1 MKIAV
6 RSTPSTSQKRRAE
19 PSQSLIRLVAPTGMT
34 KNSPTASRSEKKIV
48 RPQMKPPISSSSSP
62 SDSCLLAE
70 IASARKPIASDS
82 PRATTPRMTG
92 SRQIRWRTITERTL
106 WLTSAIS
113 PSGFRTATAQWEGP
127 RIIAPSR
134 TACPPIALIEALFA
148 LGAGT
153 LEPPLEA
160 LDPAARVEQLL
171 LARVERV
178 AVRAHLD
185 VELGLGGARL
195 ERVPAGAGHVR
206 EHVLGMDTGF
216 HRPAK
221 IAEAT
226 SAATL
231 PPETMHATRV
241 PGGISIFPE
250 RRAATAAAPA
260 GSQASLARE

>member
-1 MKIAV
+1 
-6 RSTPSTSQKRRAE
+6 
-19 PSQSLIRLVAPTGMT
+19 
-34 KNSPTASRSEKKIV
+34 
-48 RPQMKPPISSSSSP
+48 
-62 SDSCLLAE
+62 
-70 IASARKPIASDS
+70 
-82 PRATTPRMTG
+82 MTG

-127 RIIAPSR
+127 RIITPSR

-185 VELGLGGARL
+185 VELGLGRARL
-195 ERVPAGAGHVR
+195 ELVPAGAVHRG
-206 EHVLGMDTGF
+206 EDVLGMDLGL
-216 HRPAK
+216 HRPPR
-221 IAEAT
+221 IATAV
-226 SAATL
+226 SVATL
-231 PPETMHATRV
+231 PPETTATTCW
-241 PGGISIFPE
+241 PGSTAAFPASS
-250 RRAATAAAPA
+250 AAVAAAPA
-260 GSQASLARE
+260 GSHASFARA

>member
-1 MKIAV
+1 
-6 RSTPSTSQKRRAE
+6 
-19 PSQSLIRLVAPTGMT
+19 
-34 KNSPTASRSEKKIV
+34 
-48 RPQMKPPISSSSSP
+48 
-62 SDSCLLAE
+62 
-70 IASARKPIASDS
+70 
-82 PRATTPRMTG
+82 MTG

-127 RIIAPSR
+127 RIITPSR

-160 LDPAARVEQLL
+160 LDPAARVHELL

-185 VELGLGGARL
+185 VELGLGRTRL
-195 ERVPAGAGHVR
+195 EGVPAGAGHVG
-206 EHVLGMDTGF
+206 EHVLGMNTGF
-216 HRPAK
+216 HCRAK

-226 SAATL
+226 AAATL
-231 PPETMHATRV
+231 PPETMQATRAP
-241 PGGISIFPE
+241 PGSCAFPE
-250 RRAATAAAPA
+250 RSAA
-260 GSQASLARE
+260 